1 MINHVKTENSFNK
14 LLRQGIKNAED
25 VSFLFTSPYDSASR
39 NLMEEIVRGNH
50 KLRNPLHVVNSFE
63 TPHAFVACKTT
74 QVPCLVDVKN
84 RKKNVEYYLPFI
96 YEKLGVSVP

>member
-14 LLRQGIKNAED
+14 LLRQGIRNAED
-25 VSFLFTSPYDSASR
+25 VSFLFTSPYDPASR
-39 NLMEEIVRGNH
+39 NLIGEIREGNH
-50 KLRNPLHVVNSFE
+50 KLRKPLYVVNSFE

-96 YEKLGVSVP
+96 YEKLGISPQ